1 MVRLEE
7 GSWIKE
13 QYEDRYQDEKELT
26 KHWTLNQQWTY
37 AMTHPWRLSSTE
49 RIKQTQAMEKQTH
62 ERKQM
67 LAEVSQLQHSA
78 IQSHEP
84 QSRILTPEVI
94 QEKLSCQCL
103 TKKGRPCL
111 NPALKGQLYCVV
123 HFKNCPT
130 SKTNVTSPHAHGEM
144 EHRNSSLT
152 NKM

>member
-1 MVRLEE
+1 MEE

-67 LAEVSQLQHSA
+67 LAKSVNFN
-78 IQSHEP
+78 IQPSNP
-84 QSRILTPEVI
+84 MN
-94 QEKLSCQCL
+94 
-103 TKKGRPCL
+103 L
-111 NPALKGQLYCVV
+111 NPE
-123 HFKNCPT
+123 F
-130 SKTNVTSPHAHGEM
+130 
-144 EHRNSSLT
+144 
-152 NKM
+152 